1 MGPSS
6 QSSFYTHLC
15 PPAAFLRPRRDRP
28 SPRSAEPEFTDT
40 GKIGKTASG
49 RNCLSPM
56 QLSAPPCR
64 AETTSRH
71 VRSDRVCVELLF
83 GLIWHECFFW
93 HKPIRWLQARAR
105 LVQQPRIF
113 LLDPK
118 VFASR
123 SLRHLGAPVYTHPSR
138 RCNAP
143 ESSGEAAL

>member
-28 SPRSAEPEFTDT
+28 SPQSAEPDFTDT

-83 GLIWHECFFW
+83 GLIWHEFFFGTNRYDGSK
-93 HKPIRWLQARAR
+93 HGPASSNSRGFFCLARTSGPEGVRKPQLAAPWRA
-105 LVQQPRIF
+105 
-113 LLDPK
+113 
-118 VFASR
+118 
-123 SLRHLGAPVYTHPSR
+123 GVYP
-138 RCNAP
+138 P
-143 ESSGEAAL
+143 FKKL